1 MENDRDVFAQWL
13 YTEVVKEHFTNPRN
27 VLFGDETEVAAQSDG
42 IGIVGSPVCGD
53 MMKVFIRVD
62 HEKQRIVDFRW
73 KTFGCASAIASTSM
87 LSEMVMENGGMS
99 VEDAFKLRP
108 QDILERLGGL
118 PERKIHCSVLGDKAL
133 RAALRDYLIKSHQEN
148 HIPPEPTREVCH
160 CLAVTEA
167 DIEEAVLEHNVRT
180 FEQLQ
185 ERTKISTGCGQ
196 CQPEAERTL
205 QRILDGFNIKTQ

>member
-1 MENDRDVFAQWL
+1 MMANENEAFQQWL
-13 YTEVVKEHFTNPRN
+13 YTDTVMDHFTNPRN
-27 VLFGDETEVAAQSDG
+27 VLLGDETEVVARADG

-53 MMKVFIRVD
+53 MMKIYVGVNK
-62 HEKQRIVDFRW
+62 ETGRINDLRW

-87 LSEMVMENGGMS
+87 LSEMVLENGGMTI
-99 VEDAFKLRP
+99 EDAFLLRP

-133 RAALRDYLIKSHQEN
+133 RAALRDYLIKTGQEN
-148 HIPPEPTREVCH
+148 RIPPEPAREVCH

-167 DIEEAVLEHNVRT
+167 DIEDAVLEHNVRT

-185 ERTKISTGCGQ
+185 SRTKISTGCGQ
-196 CQPEAERTL
+196 CKDEAIRTFNK
-205 QRILDGFNIKTQ
+205 ILDNYNIAR